1 MTSHR
6 DIDKIETL
14 IKTQPQL
21 EMQQEQQQQQQQRFK
36 ANNYNKHWLNNGYN
50 ATKE

>member
-21 EMQQEQQQQQQQRFK
+21 EMQHEQKQQQQRFK
-36 ANNYNKHWLNNGYN
+36 ANNYNKHCLNKGYN